1 MKEANR
7 TVDQINNNYNFVFA
21 LFMFS
26 YTILKDNIVS
36 KTPSFKFT

>member
-7 TVDQINNNYNFVFA
+7 TVDQINNYNFVFA